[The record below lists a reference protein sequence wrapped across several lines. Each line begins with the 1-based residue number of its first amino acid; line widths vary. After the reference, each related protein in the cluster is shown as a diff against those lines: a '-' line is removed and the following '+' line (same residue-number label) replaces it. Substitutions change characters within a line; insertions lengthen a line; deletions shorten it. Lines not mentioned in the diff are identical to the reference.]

1 MCDFLLCLGGGVYVI
16 KRGVNYADIYAK
28 QVRKNPKK
36 YPDTIK
42 AMVDRY
48 YKWKKRKDIWFDVDR
63 ANEMMDWVE
72 TFVRH
77 TKGDLAGQPFILE
90 DWEKFAYSWIYG
102 WVHKNE
108 KEQIVRVTRE
118 AYIQVPK
125 KNGKT
130 LIGVGALGYA
140 MYGEGVLSADC
151 YCCASD
157 FNQAQYAAKPFAAT
171 IMNHDVLMDCSHIY
185 KGPKGTISSVT
196 YDYIRD
202 DLAYQ
207 NQFIVMSKNIQSIE
221 GSNPHFILNDELHA
235 QENMDQYDNF
245 KSAQVSRAE
254 PIMFNI
260 STAGKG
266 SSSVGMRVYR
276 EAKEVLKRDDND
288 SSFVM
293 IYEPNKNYDWTDRNV
308 WAMVNPNIGVS
319 VTMSAL
325 ETEFI
330 SASRSAHKKAE
341 FLSKHLNV
349 FVNGAENFFEQGQVE
364 HVLVEALGDLTG
376 ETCYIGLDLSKT
388 TDLTCVSLNFPNA
401 GYTEEGKSILK
412 VKQMYFVP
420 NEDIEHREKED
431 NVPYTDM
438 VERGFVT
445 FCDGKMIN
453 QDQVM
458 DYIVECL
465 NLYDVQQI
473 NYDPAMSQ
481 KLIEKLE
488 NLGLECISVGQYP
501 NVMNAMMDDSEILI
515 YEKRIMTD
523 NPLFVYCALN
533 VVVVTNINGMKA
545 PSKRQSKKKIDG
557 FVAFLVA
564 HKETMMVMDDVSEE
578 GMDELIDE
586 IYR

>member
-1 MCDFLLCLGGGVYVI
+1 MI

-102 WVHKNE
+102 WVHNNE
-108 KEQIVRVTRE
+108 KGQIVRVTRE

-171 IMNHDVLMDCSHIY
+171 IMNHDVLMECSHIY

-319 VTMSAL
+319 VTISAL

-364 HVLVEALGDLTG
+364 HVLVEDLGDLTG

-401 GYTEEGKSILK
+401 GYTEDGKSILK

-420 NEDIEHREKED
+420 TEDIEHREKED

-438 VERGFVT
+438 AERGFVT

-488 NLGLECISVGQYP
+488 NLGLECISVSQFP

>member
-1 MCDFLLCLGGGVYVI
+1 MI
-16 KRGVNYADIYAK
+16 ERGVNYADIYAK
-28 QVRKNPKK
+28 QVRRNPKK

-48 YKWKKRKDIWFDVDR
+48 FKWKKRKDIWFDVDR

-102 WVHKNE
+102 WIHENE
-108 KEQIVRVTRE
+108 KGQIVRVTRE

-171 IMNHDVLMDCSHIY
+171 IMNHDVLMECSHIY

-293 IYEPNKNYDWTDRNV
+293 IYEPNKNYDWTDRDV

-364 HVLVEALGDLTG
+364 HVLVEELGDLTG

-401 GYTEEGKSILK
+401 GYTEDGKSILK

-420 NEDIEHREKED
+420 TEDIEHREKED

-438 VERGFVT
+438 AERGFVA

-458 DYIVECL
+458 DYIVECM

-501 NVMNAMMDDSEILI
+501 NVMNAMIDDSEILI

-533 VVVVTNINGMKA
+533 VVVVTNLNGMKA

-564 HKETMMVMDDVSEE
+564 HKETMMVMDSITEE
-578 GMDELIDE
+578 GMDELIGD

>member
-1 MCDFLLCLGGGVYVI
+1 MIEPGI
-16 KRGVNYADIYAK
+16 NYADIYAK
-28 QVRKNPKK
+28 QVRKKPKK
-36 YPDTIK
+36 FPSTVKD
-42 AMVDRY
+42 AVNRY

-77 TKGDLAGQPFILE
+77 TKGDMAGKPFILE
-90 DWEKFAYSWIYG
+90 DWEKFIYSNIYG
-102 WVHKNE
+102 WVHYNE
-108 KEQIVRVTRE
+108 KGKVVRVIRE
-118 AYIQVPK
+118 AYIQIPK

-130 LIGVGALGYA
+130 LVGVGALGYS
-140 MYGEGVLSADC
+140 MYGEGVLGADC

-171 IMNHDVLMDCSHIY
+171 ILNHDALLDNSHIY
-185 KGPKGTISSVT
+185 KGAKGTISSIT
-196 YDYIRD
+196 YEYIFE
-202 DLAYQ
+202 DLAYI

-221 GSNPHFILNDELHA
+221 GSNPHFVLNDELHA
-235 QENMDQYDNF
+235 QENMEQYDNF
-245 KSAQVSRAE
+245 KSAQISRDE

-276 EAKEVLKRDDND
+276 EAKAVLKNDDND

-293 IYEPNKNYDWTDRNV
+293 IWEPNKGYDWTDRKV
-308 WAMVNPNIGVS
+308 WEMVNPNIGIS

-330 SASRSAHKKAE
+330 TAARSAHKKAE

-364 HVLVEALGDLTG
+364 HTLVSSEELGNLEG
-376 ETCYIGLDLSKT
+376 ETCYLGLDLSKT
-388 TDLTCVSLNFPNA
+388 TDLTCVSLNFP
-401 GYTEEGKSILK
+401 TFDDEGKAILK
-412 VKQMYFVP
+412 VKQMYFIP
-420 NEDIEHREKED
+420 NEDIEHREQED
-431 NVPYTDM
+431 NVPYQDLA
-438 VERGFVT
+438 EKGFVT
-445 FCDGKMIN
+445 FCDGKMID
-453 QDQVM
+453 QDQVLEF
-458 DYIVECL
+458 IVECMD
-465 NLYDVQQI
+465 LYDVQQL

-481 KLIEKLE
+481 KLIEKCE
-488 NLGLECISVGQYP
+488 NLGLECVVVNQYP
-501 NVMNAMMDDSEILI
+501 NVMNAMIDDAERLV
-515 YEKRIMTD
+515 YEQRLFTD
-523 NPLFVYCALN
+523 NPLFIYCALN
-533 VVVVTNINGMKA
+533 MVVITNINGMKG

-564 HKETMMVMDDVSEE
+564 HKETMMQMDDLDED
-578 GMDELIDE
+578 GMDDLIAG

>member
-1 MCDFLLCLGGGVYVI
+1 MI

-102 WVHKNE
+102 WVHENE
-108 KEQIVRVTRE
+108 KGQIVRVTRE

-196 YDYIRD
+196 YDYIHD

-364 HVLVEALGDLTG
+364 HVLVEDLGDLTG

-388 TDLTCVSLNFPNA
+388 TDLTCVSLNFPNS
-401 GYTEEGKSILK
+401 GYTEDGKSILK

-438 VERGFVT
+438 AERGFVT

-488 NLGLECISVGQYP
+488 NLGIECISVSQFP

-557 FVAFLVA
+557 FVAFLCA
-564 HKETMMVMDDVSEE
+564 HKETMMVMDSITEE
-578 GMDELIDE
+578 GMDELIGD